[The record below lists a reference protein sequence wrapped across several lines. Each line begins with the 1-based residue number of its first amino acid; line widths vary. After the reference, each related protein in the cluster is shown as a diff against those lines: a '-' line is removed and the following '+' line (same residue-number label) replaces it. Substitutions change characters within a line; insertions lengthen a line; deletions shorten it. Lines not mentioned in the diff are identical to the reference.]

1 MYIKVYIICEQL
13 EKYNTFNID
22 FIWKYL
28 FFKVYVYNHVMN
40 HFLPIIVI
48 INLPLTLCLSSVIH
62 SLTLSST
69 SIL

>member
-1 MYIKVYIICEQL
+1 MYINVYIICEQL

-28 FFKVYVYNHVMN
+28 FFKLYVYNDVMN
-40 HFLPIIVI
+40 HFLPIIVK
-48 INLPLTLCLSSVIH
+48 INLPLTLWLSSVMH
-62 SLTLSST
+62 LLTLSST